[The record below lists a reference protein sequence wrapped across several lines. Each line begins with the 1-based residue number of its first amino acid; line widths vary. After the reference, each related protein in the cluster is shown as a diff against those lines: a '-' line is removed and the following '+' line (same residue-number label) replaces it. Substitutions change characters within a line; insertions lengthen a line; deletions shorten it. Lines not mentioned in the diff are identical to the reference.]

1 MKRNDNVREEDDM
14 LISQWDG
21 ETTNDTGENVE
32 ELSSTVELVVLV
44 NECKEAL
51 VDGLTDHFSSWD
63 KLGVQLV
70 KNVLQV
76 VSLDR
81 FLRIE
86 QLEELLNELW
96 SDVHLEGSYFNG
108 FVDNELQEKLINSL

>member
-1 MKRNDNVREEDDM
+1 MKRNDNVLEENDV
-14 LISQWDG
+14 LIS
-21 ETTNDTGENVE
+21 ERNSESTNDTGQNVE
-32 ELSSTVELVVLV
+32 KLGGTVEFVVLV

-51 VDGLTDHFSSWD
+51 VDGLTDHLSSWD
-63 KLGVQLV
+63 ELGIQLV

-86 QLEELLNELW
+86 QLEELLNKLR
-96 SDVHLEGSYFNG
+96 SDVHLQRSYFNG
-108 FVDNELQEKLINSL
+108 FVDDELQEKLINSL

>member
-21 ETTNDTGENVE
+21 ETTDDTGKNVE

-51 VDGLTDHFSSWD
+51 VDGLSNHLSSRHE
-63 KLGVQLV
+63 LGVQLV
-70 KNVLQV
+70 QDVFQV
-76 VSLDR
+76 VSFDR
-81 FLRIE
+81 LFRVE
-86 QLEELLNELW
+86 QLQELLNELRR
-96 SDVHLEGSYFNG
+96 HIYF
-108 FVDNELQEKLINSL
+108 Q